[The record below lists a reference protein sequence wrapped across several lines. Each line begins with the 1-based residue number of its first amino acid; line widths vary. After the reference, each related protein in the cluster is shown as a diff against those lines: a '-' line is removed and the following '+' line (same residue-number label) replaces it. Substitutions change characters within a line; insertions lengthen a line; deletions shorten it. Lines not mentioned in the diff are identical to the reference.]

1 MRNLILG
8 ISILCLALSGLIIFK
23 ALNLPEKKT
32 RNSVLQPSIKTHE
45 HSQDIIDTVPEPNR
59 KQDQRPNVNQT
70 LQKKISHLEQK
81 LENKIA
87 NSQINIQT
95 LSG

>member
-32 RNSVLQPSIKTHE
+32 RNSALQPSIKTHE
-45 HSQDIIDTVPEPNR
+45 HSQDIKDTVSCARTEQETR
-59 KQDQRPNVNQT
+59 SETQRQSNVT
-70 LQKKISHLEQK
+70 KKELP
-81 LENKIA
+81 
-87 NSQINIQT
+87 
-95 LSG
+95 SGTEIRE